1 MCAPAAWIKHTIM
14 KEIIITIISGLS
26 GSGKST
32 ALNTLEDLG
41 FFCVDNLPV
50 LLLPKFIELCQS
62 SINDISKIG
71 LVMDVREREFLR
83 EYPDILDLLKTEG
96 YRIELIFLD
105 SSDDVLIQRFS
116 ETRRQHPLGEGG
128 SIVDGIRME
137 REQLS
142 ALKSR
147 ADKIIDTS
155 ALTVHQLRTMLENY
169 FQQLSTRTMNITFMS
184 FGFKHGIPHDVDMIL
199 DVRFLPNPYFVREL
213 KDLDGTDPRVAE
225 YVSRSP
231 ETQRYLEKL
240 KDFLAFQLPLFE
252 REGKTYLTIA
262 IGCTGGRHRSI
273 VITRYLREIFSDGK
287 YQVHATHRDI
297 NKM

>member
-1 MCAPAAWIKHTIM
+1 MR
-14 KEIIITIISGLS
+14 EIIITIISGLS

-83 EYPDILDLLKTEG
+83 EYPDMLDLLKTEG

-128 SIVDGIRME
+128 SILDGIRME

-155 ALTVHQLRTMLENY
+155 ALTVHELRTLLENY

-184 FGFKHGIPHDVDMIL
+184 FGFKNGVPHDVDMIL
-199 DVRFLPNPYFVREL
+199 DVRFLPNPHFVREL

-273 VITRYLREIFSDGK
+273 VITNYLREIFSDGK

-297 NKM
+297 KKL

>member
-1 MCAPAAWIKHTIM
+1 M

-83 EYPDILDLLKTEG
+83 EYPDMLDLLKTEG

-105 SSDDVLIQRFS
+105 SSDEVLIQRCS

-128 SIVDGIRME
+128 SILDGIRME

-142 ALKSR
+142 ALKSG

-155 ALTVHQLRTMLENY
+155 ALTVHELRTLLENY

-184 FGFKHGIPHDVDMIL
+184 FGFKNGVPHDVDMIL
-199 DVRFLPNPYFVREL
+199 DVRFLPNPHFVREL

-273 VITRYLREIFSDGK
+273 VITNYLREIFSDGK

-297 NKM
+297 KKL

>member
-1 MCAPAAWIKHTIM
+1 M

-83 EYPDILDLLKTEG
+83 EYPDMLDLLKTEG

-128 SIVDGIRME
+128 SILDGIRME

-155 ALTVHQLRTMLENY
+155 ALTVHELRTLLENY

-184 FGFKHGIPHDVDMIL
+184 FGFKNGVPHDVDMIL
-199 DVRFLPNPYFVREL
+199 DVRFLPNPHFVREL

-273 VITRYLREIFSDGK
+273 VITNYLREIFSDGK

-297 NKM
+297 KKI

>member
-1 MCAPAAWIKHTIM
+1 MIM
-14 KEIIITIISGLS
+14 REIIITIISGLS

-83 EYPDILDLLKTEG
+83 EYPDMLNLLKTEG

-128 SIVDGIRME
+128 SILDGIRME

-155 ALTVHQLRTMLENY
+155 ALTVHELRTLLENY

-184 FGFKHGIPHDVDMIL
+184 FGFKNGVPHDVDMIL
-199 DVRFLPNPYFVREL
+199 DVRFLPNPHFVREL

-273 VITRYLREIFSDGK
+273 VITNYLREIFSDGK

-297 NKM
+297 KKL

>member
-1 MCAPAAWIKHTIM
+1 MYAPTACIKHTIM
-14 KEIIITIISGLS
+14 REIIITIISGLS

-83 EYPDILDLLKTEG
+83 EYPDMLDLLKTEG

-128 SIVDGIRME
+128 SILDGIRME

-155 ALTVHQLRTMLENY
+155 ALTVHELRTLLENY

-184 FGFKHGIPHDVDMIL
+184 FGFKNGVPHDVDMIL
-199 DVRFLPNPYFVREL
+199 DVRFLPNPHFVREL

-273 VITRYLREIFSDGK
+273 VIANYLREIFSDGK
-287 YQVHATHRDI
+287 FQVHATHRDI
-297 NKM
+297 KKI

>member
-1 MCAPAAWIKHTIM
+1 MR
-14 KEIIITIISGLS
+14 EIIITIISGLS

-83 EYPDILDLLKTEG
+83 EYPDMLDLLKAEG

-116 ETRRQHPLGEGG
+116 ETRRQHPLSEGG
-128 SIVDGIRME
+128 SILDGIRME

-155 ALTVHQLRTMLENY
+155 ALTVHELRTLLENY

-184 FGFKHGIPHDVDMIL
+184 FGFKNGVPHDVDMIL
-199 DVRFLPNPYFVREL
+199 DVRFLPNPHFVREL

-225 YVSRSP
+225 YVSRCP

-273 VITRYLREIFSDGK
+273 VITNYLREIFSDGK

-297 NKM
+297 KKL